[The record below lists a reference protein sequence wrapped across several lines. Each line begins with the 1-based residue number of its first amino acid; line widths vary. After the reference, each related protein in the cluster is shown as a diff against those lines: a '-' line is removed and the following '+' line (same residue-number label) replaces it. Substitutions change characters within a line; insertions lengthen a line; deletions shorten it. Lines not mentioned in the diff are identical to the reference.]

1 MRRLSSVH
9 PSSHN
14 TPTLQFSDG
23 CAYNKNKLEQLYQT
37 GFFTRTVPKAPK
49 AGAGLKKEDVEL
61 IVRAAAPS
69 ESVLRV

>member
-1 MRRLSSVH
+1 MRCLSSVH
-9 PSSHN
+9 PLSHN

-37 GFFTRTVPKAPK
+37 GFFTRTVPKTPK

-61 IVRAAAPS
+61 IVRVVAPS
-69 ESVLRV
+69 ERIQRV

>member
-1 MRRLSSVH
+1 MHRLSSVH
-9 PSSHN
+9 SPSHN

-37 GFFTRTVPKAPK
+37 GFFTRTVPKTPK

-61 IVRAAAPS
+61 IVRVVTPT
-69 ESVLRV
+69 ESVRRV